1 MAPAKGWQDAA
12 TSGLMM
18 TLEEYFAEYKKTVNV
33 DPAFGLTV
41 HVAAEVAAGHA
52 IGLTVA
58 QMHAFLARRT
68 QITGAAIALKG
79 PYLSPEQIARMDL
92 ARAEGAVYPKDV
104 ILKAFTPEEV
114 RFDLLANMS
123 PKVGFGEE

>member
-1 MAPAKGWQDAA
+1 
-12 TSGLMM
+12 MM
-18 TLEEYFAEYKKTVNV
+18 TLEEYFAEFKKTVNV

-41 HVAAEVAAGHA
+41 QVAAEVAAGHT

-68 QITGAAIALKG
+68 KITSAAIALKG
-79 PYLSPEQIARMDL
+79 PHLSPDQIARIDL
-92 ARAEGAVYPKDV
+92 ARAEGAVEPKEV

-114 RFDLLANMS
+114 RSDLLAQMS
-123 PKVGFGEE
+123 SKVRFGEE

>member
-1 MAPAKGWQDAA
+1 
-12 TSGLMM
+12 M
-18 TLEEYFAEYKKTVNV
+18 TLEEYFAEFKLAVNV
-33 DPAFGLTV
+33 HAASGLTV

-68 QITGAAIALKG
+68 QITSAAIALKG
-79 PYLSPEQIARMDL
+79 PYLTPEQIARIDL

-114 RFDLLANMS
+114 RSDLLTDMS
-123 PKVGFGEE
+123 PKVRFGE